1 MKLVPILFTVSTL
14 LLVGCHAKKEA
25 AKQSDD
31 LVLQDVQN
39 KKTLPPP
46 PPPPPI
52 PPENSGNGIF
62 TIVENM
68 PEFPGG
74 RQAADSFIYT
84 NFTIPAEAEK
94 VGASGKIYVEFI
106 VDTTGTMTEIQI
118 LKDGVGFGCG
128 ETMLKVFKLMA
139 ATYKWTPGEQR
150 NKKVAVRYRYPITI
164 KAEDYDP
171 ITRKNTKY
179 HTN

>member
-1 MKLVPILFTVSTL
+1 MKLIPILFTVSTL
-14 LLVGCHAKKEA
+14 LFMGCHAKKET

-39 KKTLPPP
+39 EETLPPP

-52 PPENSGNGIF
+52 PLENTGGVF

-74 RQAADSFIYT
+74 QQASDSFIYT
-84 NFTIPAEAEK
+84 NFIIPAEARE
-94 VGASGKIYVEFI
+94 VGAEGRIYIEFI
-106 VDTTGTMTEIQI
+106 VDTTGTMTDIKI

-128 ETMLKVFKLMA
+128 EEALKVFKLMA

-171 ITRKNTKY
+171 KTRKNTKY